1 MGRGYAKFSVW
12 ISWVFY
18 SLRLDT
24 KLAPESV
31 DILLLIVHPCE
42 LHHVVAD
49 CGMST
54 VSPYHEIKI
63 DLDFKGPSVGD
74 VLLITNLKPCFS
86 GLEVGAGE
94 FVIEEQLNVWK

>member
-1 MGRGYAKFSVW
+1 MVGGYAKFGVW
-12 ISWVFY
+12 IFQVFP
-18 SLRLDT
+18 LRFDT

-31 DILLLIVHPCE
+31 DILLLIVHSRE
-42 LHHVVAD
+42 LHHVVAN

-54 VSPYHEIKI
+54 VSPYHEIKV

-74 VLLITNLKPCFS
+74 VLLITNLEPCSS

-94 FVIEEQLNVWK
+94 FMIEEQLNIRE